1 MPAMRRSTRNL
12 NRALSL
18 GLLMA
23 NAVGAFP
30 AESTKSVR
38 LLLPSPANAAVQQI
52 GSVFTRQIRQR
63 CNVEVVNAGE
73 ALLTV
78 ELAVAPGIGTEG
90 FRIEDRVGGGV
101 RIVGNDERGLLYGA
115 GKFLRNGRYGADG
128 FTPGTWRGTSSPQK
142 PVRGIY
148 FATHFHNFY
157 HDAPVEEVQRY
168 VEDLGLWGFNAL
180 AFWYDMRYAG
190 AGIDDPAA
198 VEFRARLRALGQA
211 AKGIGLDV
219 ALIVVG
225 NDSYTNAPVAL
236 RADASGMRGA
246 IYPWNVCPSKP
257 EGMNYILKVLGQEF
271 DWAASLAPHYVIVWP
286 YDSGGCGC
294 DQCRPW
300 GSNGFLRAT
309 QAVAALARQKLPGT
323 KIILST
329 WFFDEGEWQGLRQA
343 FADRRPL
350 VDFILAEGTARSM
363 PAGLPMVGFP
373 EISMHATF
381 PWGGFGATPLP
392 RRAEQQWDLVRHA
405 SHGGFPYSEGIY
417 EDITKAVIAQLYWND
432 RPAEETLREYAAFEY
447 SPAVADDVVRVIATL
462 EQNHHMRWWPG
473 ELAGVKLDL
482 DWFPSRGAPRQADPG
497 AEEAYATVQRIDE
510 RLSPQARQAWRWRL
524 LYLRAL
530 LDAELKANGGA
541 PNARCKE
548 AFAELIQIYHAQNA
562 NPAVR
567 PPL

>member
-1 MPAMRRSTRNL
+1 VGST
-12 NRALSL
+12 
-18 GLLMA
+18 
-23 NAVGAFP
+23 
-30 AESTKSVR
+30 
-38 LLLPSPANAAVQQI
+38 SP
-52 GSVFTRQIRQR
+52 
-63 CNVEVVNAGE
+63 
-73 ALLTV
+73 
-78 ELAVAPGIGTEG
+78 
-90 FRIEDRVGGGV
+90 RI
-101 RIVGNDERGLLYGA
+101 
-115 GKFLRNGRYGADG
+115 
-128 FTPGTWRGTSSPQK
+128 
-142 PVRGIY
+142 
-148 FATHFHNFY
+148 FHNFY

-300 GSNGFLRAT
+300 GSNGFLRAA

-329 WFFDEGEWQGLRQA
+329 WLFDEGEWQGLRQA

-510 RLSPQARQAWRWRL
+510 RLCQQARQAWRWRL